1 MDENGVW
8 IPGTIDI
15 PEGWYSLPDD
25 GTGDGTS
32 AP

>member
-15 PEGWYSLPDD
+15 PEGWYALPDD
-25 GTGDGTS
+25 GTA